1 MKYATKILNTIKKAF
16 AYILTVICIFVALF
30 SLFIISDYQGRCL
43 SDGNV
48 WDYSRNECREDCLVW
63 GAEFG
68 CIQLSPLYIKKIKQC
83 QKPTGCLDNNDY
95 KTICLDNHKAW
106 NNKIQKCHLLFNLAD
121 CFKLTGNWIYPDI
134 CNK

>member
-68 CIQLSPLYIKKIKQC
+68 CIQLSPLYIKKNQ
-83 QKPTGCLDNNDY
+83 TMSETTRMSG
-95 KTICLDNHKAW
+95 
-106 NNKIQKCHLLFNLAD
+106 
-121 CFKLTGNWIYPDI
+121 
-134 CNK
+134 